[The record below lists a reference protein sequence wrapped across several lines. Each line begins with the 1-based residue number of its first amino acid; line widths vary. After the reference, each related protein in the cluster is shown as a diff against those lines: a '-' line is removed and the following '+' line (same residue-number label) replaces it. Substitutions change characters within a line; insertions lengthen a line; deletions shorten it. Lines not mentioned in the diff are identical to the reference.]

1 MFYIEKRFTLPIGH
15 RLSKHKGRCYSI
27 HGHNFV
33 VLVGVKSS
41 KLNKDDMIIDFSNL
55 KAVVSGFLDN
65 LDHCL
70 LLNVKKDKD
79 LLDLLHKMN
88 MRATG
93 VDFDPT
99 AERLSHEIYKHVKVT
114 LQKMYPKVQ
123 MDYVTV
129 YENENSKATFKE
141 VPGGEGVIDD

>member
-27 HGHNFV
+27 HGHNFI
-33 VLVGVKSS
+33 VLVGVKAS
-41 KLNKDDMIIDFSNL
+41 KLNDDDMIIDFSNL

-79 LLDLLHKMN
+79 LLDLLHKMD
-88 MRATG
+88 MRVTG

-99 AERLSHEIYKHVKVT
+99 AEKLSFEIYSNIKKT
-114 LQKMYPKVQ
+114 LEKMYKGVI

-129 YENENSKATFKE
+129 YENENSKATYRE
-141 VPGGEGVIDD
+141 DPRGGGSL